1 MFDISIKEATLA
13 DAGQYLELE
22 RKVRGKTYSGTRS
35 EAEFVEKFGGRKIYL
50 FQAGNKVI
58 GHIAVIKKENNCVS
72 LSNFVI
78 DPEYQGKGYA
88 RKFAALISEEIEN
101 SSRFELAVHPDNTR
115 AIHLYE
121 SFGFKIIGRK
131 ENYCGD
137 GEPRLIMELMNK

>member
-50 FQAGNKVI
+50 FQAGNKII
-58 GHIAVIKKENNCVS
+58 GHLAVIKKEGNNVS

-88 RKFAALISEEIEN
+88 RKIAALISGKIKN
-101 SSRFELAVHPDNTR
+101 AHRLELAVHPDNSR
-115 AIHLYE
+115 AVHLYE

-137 GEPRLIMELMNK
+137 GEPRLIMELINE